1 MDKINK
7 TSTAFNI
14 YIKNN
19 AHIFTVNLLYTTM
32 YKWQF
37 HKTEANSEKKN
48 DEHIWYV
55 LVQDTEKKSRSTV
68 CYHFQ
73 FNWLMLNW

>member
-1 MDKINK
+1 MAIFQTNKTIMDKINK
-7 TSTAFNI
+7 SSTDFNI
-14 YIKNN
+14 YIKYKKNN

-55 LVQDTEKKSRSTV
+55 LVQDTKKE
-68 CYHFQ
+68 
-73 FNWLMLNW
+73 